1 MSKQIVYTPT
11 KLDEIVGLN
20 DIKHF
25 LQQIIDGKNEV
36 QNLYFYGSPGTGKT
50 STILSFLNE
59 MKETIDYYV
68 YNLSYKNGVDF
79 VRKDIINICK
89 KKIKKKYKFIVL
101 DEIDSLS
108 KEGQTYISY
117 CIREYPKVKFC
128 FISNTI
134 HDIIHYI
141 IDNSKLFYFDSHTK
155 ENFYDLIHKISKKN
169 NITLTKNE
177 VENICCLSNYDMRKV
192 CKILNSSFKENKII
206 LDTELIT
213 YNVKTISHMLYE
225 YLNKGIDYYTIY
237 KYYRELVV
245 EKLSWR
251 QTIFVDEIDH
261 TFHTN
266 INYSYV
272 LPSLLKSIL
281 MLKNLSTRFL
291 QEKQKKM
298 SINGK

>member
-1 MSKQIVYTPT
+1 MSGKITYNPT

-20 DIKHF
+20 DVKHF
-25 LQQIIDGKNEV
+25 LQQIMQQKDEL

-59 MKETIDYYV
+59 MKSDIDYYIF
-68 YNLSYKNGVDF
+68 NLSYKNGVDF

-101 DEIDSLS
+101 DEFDSLS

-141 IDNSKLFYFDSHTK
+141 LDNSKLFYFDSHTK
-155 ENFYDLIHKISKKN
+155 ENFYELISKISKKN
-169 NITLTKNE
+169 KITLSKKE
-177 VENICCLSNYDMRKV
+177 IENLCCLSNYDMRKL
-192 CKILNSSFKENKII
+192 CKLLNNNLKDCSLQLDKTLINKDIDVISNTLFKYLEN
-206 LDTELIT
+206 
-213 YNVKTISHMLYE
+213 
-225 YLNKGIDYYTIY
+225 GIDYHTIY

-245 EKLSWR
+245 EQITWR
-251 QTIFVDEIDH
+251 QSILIDEIDNY
-261 TFHTN
+261 FHNN

-272 LPSLLKSIL
+272 LPSLLASIL
-281 MLKNLSTRFL
+281 KLKNLSTRFL
-291 QEKQKKM
+291 QEKQKK
-298 SINGK
+298 